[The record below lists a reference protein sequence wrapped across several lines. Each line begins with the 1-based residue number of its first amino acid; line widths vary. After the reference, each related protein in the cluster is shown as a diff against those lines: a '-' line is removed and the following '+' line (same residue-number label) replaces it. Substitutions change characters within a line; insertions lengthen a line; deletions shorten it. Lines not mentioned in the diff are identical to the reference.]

1 MRNKSLLFAAV
12 LCAFGAAASGAEA
25 FTVGTASSMEL
36 VRPRTGVQVSSVK
49 EVSVRLARD
58 EYESVQ
64 VLVAA
69 AEDIRNVRVAVDMGR
84 SGFASSNI
92 TASVVGYVQTTNE
105 PPYKVRPKRKVPET
119 GWWPDP
125 ILDFQCAADVA
136 RGDVQSF
143 WVRVH
148 CPAGQQ
154 AGTYRGTLSVSAEG
168 LNPVSLPFSVRVNGF
183 AVSRAAPLPLIISC
197 FRPGVNAKALPKQG
211 RKSRIRSIRA
221 SEYHRAWETREEQ
234 YCDFFSDYYISW
246 GAPLYL
252 NSKEEPNWRMLKRL
266 KECGRLGYF
275 NLCYWWYMGKSPDAE
290 EKWCRKTLPVLR
302 ARYEKAKELG
312 LADHAVLYGCD
323 EQDPPVFTNI
333 ARTVDAIHRHLP
345 GLPVMTTARD
355 WSFGSSSVLTN
366 VDIFCPVIARHKGPQ
381 LAQARAAGRKVW
393 WYICCDPPC
402 PWPNA
407 FIECPPIELRSI
419 MGAMTQKF
427 KPDGFLYYA
436 TMIWNSDRPIEKG
449 PFTDWQPRSFGSF
462 HGDGQWVCCGGPD
475 LLPLATIRL
484 ENFRDGLE
492 DLWYARVLEKRLNA
506 RVAELGPKA
515 DGDDWCRRAREALAV
530 PQRLV
535 KWMSNFS
542 CDPAVLYGWRNEM
555 ADLIE
560 DGFPPPVAH

>member
-1 MRNKSLLFAAV
+1 MMRVRAV
-12 LCAFGAAASGAEA
+12 ILAAALGATGVAAGAEM
-25 FTVGTASSMEL
+25 FTVGAASSMEL
-36 VRPRTGVQVSSVK
+36 VRPRSGVSVAPAK

-64 VLVAA
+64 ILVAA
-69 AEDIRNVRVAVDMGR
+69 AANLTNVQVVIDMGR
-84 SGFASSNI
+84 SGFAASNVS
-92 TASVVGYVQTTNE
+92 AAVVGYVQTTNV
-105 PPYKVRPKRKVPET
+105 PPYKVRPKRRAPAT

-125 ILDFQCAADVA
+125 ILDFQRSADVA

-148 CPAGQQ
+148 CPVGQR
-154 AGTYRGTLSVSAEG
+154 AGTYRGSLSVSADG
-168 LNPVSLPFSVRVNGF
+168 QPTLRLPFSVRVNDF
-183 AVSRAAPLPLIISC
+183 TVSRTAPLPLIISC
-197 FRPGVNAKALPKQG
+197 DRPGVNAKALPKEG
-211 RKSRIRSIRA
+211 RKARVERIRA
-221 SEYHRAWETREEQ
+221 SDYHHAWETREEM

-252 NSKEEPNWRMLKRL
+252 NAKQEPNWRMLKRL
-266 KECGRLGYF
+266 KDRGRLGFF
-275 NLCYWWYMGKSPDAE
+275 NLCYWWYMGSAADAE
-290 EKWCRKTLPVLR
+290 EKWCRKTLPVFR
-302 ARYEKAKELG
+302 ARYEKAKALG
-312 LADHAVLYGCD
+312 LAERAVLYGCD
-323 EQDPPVFTNI
+323 EQDPPTFTNI

-355 WSFGSSSVLTN
+355 GSFGTSSVLTN
-366 VDIFCPVIARHKGPQ
+366 VDIFCPVISRHKGPQ

-407 FIECPPIELRSI
+407 FIECPPVELRSI

-436 TMIWNSDRPIEKG
+436 TLIWNSDRPIEKG
-449 PFTDWQPRSFGSF
+449 PFTDWEPRSYGNF
-462 HGDGQWVCCGGPD
+462 HGDGQWACCGGPD

-492 DLWYARVLEKRLNA
+492 DLWYARILEKRLNA
-506 RVAELGPKA
+506 RVARRGSAA
-515 DGDDWCRRAREALAV
+515 DGDGWCRRARAALAV
-530 PQRLV
+530 PQQVV

-542 CDPAVLYGWRNEM
+542 YDPAVLSAWRDEM

-560 DGFPPPVAH
+560 ESGVPSP